1 MSQSI
6 LSTNLFSQTFSD
18 KIIRYSFQL
27 FQYMK
32 STLSTA
38 WWLNGVIY
46 SVGPFI
52 SMDQIYLR
60 NVFIFL
66 HFVLKLFSGSP
77 WKDFSFKY
85 QCPSSP
91 HCEKADLQHWICIPP
106 TMGRVVAPQPLP
118 TQQRHEP
125 PGSVCPMQLLF
136 LPVSS
141 GLQLCKE
148 FEPCLAITHRV
159 VLTHVLPSNRSMSS
173 LRTWTVYKELT
184 EQFFSPSPGENW
196 GTLKLVG
203 DFLKGI

>member
-1 MSQSI
+1 MSQEHLKYWPL
-6 LSTNLFSQTFSD
+6 LSNFLWQNHSLFFSTFPIHEVYI
-18 KIIRYSFQL
+18 KH
-27 FQYMK
+27 
-32 STLSTA
+32 A

-136 LPVSS
+136 LIVSS

-148 FEPCLAITHRV
+148 FEPCLAITHCV
-159 VLTHVLPSNRSMSS
+159 WYWLISYL
-173 LRTWTVYKELT
+173 LT
-184 EQFFSPSPGENW
+184 EVWVP
-196 GTLKLVG
+196 
-203 DFLKGI
+203 